1 MCCCHYTIP
10 IHEKKFENIGVVKFN
25 WFMGIF
31 DWLFVALAIYAL
43 ISKEGFDLFIACI
56 ATHAFFMS
64 EKFLTTF
71 FIYFFK
77 GYSKDNSPILKF
89 IYSRPQ
95 IIITG
100 TTSKEGTVQY
110 APDQDERRATIIT
123 DIKKNEFQY
132 YSSRDISGKI
142 DLSGS
147 VKKSL
152 IVEISYE
159 YKFADDISNCIYGQ
173 DKIRVS
179 RKLKGQN
186 LEISEEIKPHNYPY
200 ESEKYLINKNPIFIN
215 RFVYII
221 FTLLS
226 FARNL

>member
-1 MCCCHYTIP
+1 MVHGHFY
-10 IHEKKFENIGVVKFN
+10 
-25 WFMGIF
+25 
-31 DWLFVALAIYAL
+31 WLFVALAIYAL

-110 APDQDERRATIIT
+110 APDQDERRTTIIT

-132 YSSRDISGKI
+132 YSSRDISGPFVLNCDKCPLIPEIHLDNKKTNLILYSRCQNGHVNNKI
-142 DLSGS
+142 DLLNYLENG
-147 VKKSL
+147 KKFS
-152 IVEISYE
+152 
-159 YKFADDISNCIYGQ
+159 
-173 DKIRVS
+173 KI
-179 RKLKGQN
+179 N
-186 LEISEEIKPHNYPY
+186 FII
-200 ESEKYLINKNPIFIN
+200 LINVIVPKIN
-215 RFVYII
+215 LIQVI
-221 FTLLS
+221 
-226 FARNL
+226 